1 VRTTGATA
9 FDVNYTRG
17 VFHESGRLTVSSDGL
32 RYAETNGRSAVD
44 AACGDLRRV
53 QVPTMI
59 VDGGQRMVE
68 LQMRDRVLRFTLADT
83 GARNRLIAA
92 ISQAC
97 GAR

>member
-9 FDVNYTRG
+9 FDVAYTRG

-32 RYAETNGRSAVD
+32 RYAEANGRSAVD

-83 GARNRLIAA
+83 AARNSLVAA